1 MDGLRGL
8 AALVVVAHH
17 ALLTQPS
24 LYAANARG
32 GAAAWWLTY
41 TPLHLVWAGR
51 EAVFLFFV
59 LSGFVLTLP
68 FLRDG
73 VPGQWVAYF
82 PRRFVRLCVPLA
94 AAVLVSAA
102 IAWLV
107 PRVVTDGA
115 SGWLNQHAG
124 PASIVDTLTLARA
137 MPLNSALWS
146 LRWEIA
152 FSCLLP
158 LFLSVALM
166 GRRYWPWLLV
176 GALAVP
182 AVPGLGAAATYL
194 PMFAVGVC
202 LAVGADRLL
211 AAARWMPRAAWWAL
225 GVGALLLLNARWI
238 APATAGTAVRSVVTA
253 TAVLGAA
260 LLVLL
265 FVAWPA
271 ARRLGEHPVVGWL
284 GAVSFSLYL
293 VHEPVVVSVAVLLGG
308 RANAG
313 YTLLISLPASL
324 LLGWAFH
331 RLVER
336 PAHRWS
342 RRIGQPPAPGRV
354 GQHAAGQR
362 VAARYNSTSSGA
374 SAASISSAARR

>member
-1 MDGLRGL
+1 MSPARRVPRRDGSLPDAWQPPEERHTRHRSLDGLRGL

-182 AVPGLGAAATYL
+182 AVPGSGPPRRTCPCSPSACASPSAPTGSSRR
-194 PMFAVGVC
+194 PGGC
-202 LAVGADRLL
+202 R
-211 AAARWMPRAAWWAL
+211 ARPGGPWASARCCCSTPGGSRPRPRA
-225 GVGALLLLNARWI
+225 
-238 APATAGTAVRSVVTA
+238 
-253 TAVLGAA
+253 
-260 LLVLL
+260 
-265 FVAWPA
+265 
-271 ARRLGEHPVVGWL
+271 
-284 GAVSFSLYL
+284 
-293 VHEPVVVSVAVLLGG
+293 
-308 RANAG
+308 
-313 YTLLISLPASL
+313 
-324 LLGWAFH
+324 
-331 RLVER
+331 
-336 PAHRWS
+336 
-342 RRIGQPPAPGRV
+342 PP
-354 GQHAAGQR
+354 
-362 VAARYNSTSSGA
+362 
-374 SAASISSAARR
+374 SAAS